1 MSSIE
6 EPNFL
11 DTLRTEAKT
20 AQPGI
25 LPKNTKFESYIGH
38 TVINISNVNLDQ
50 DQISALEKGLTF
62 CPTPGLPD
70 KSQIWL
76 DFKEFHRRLEL
87 MEFFSR
93 DQTDSIQPQVSQS
106 IIDFMNQNAREDQSD
121 SDNESTLNKELQQKF
136 KPKSTWRPKPPNR
149 TLDLFQRSVKQE
161 ILKSKFKPIRH
172 KNITKGENIGMNKL
186 TSNPHIIIKKAD
198 KGSAVVVMNTI
209 DYLREGYRQL
219 QDEKFY
225 QKIPEDITPQISEKI
240 VEELTQMRSLNL
252 ITEKNFDYLNVPNPK
267 EARFYMLPKI
277 HKKGVPGR
285 PICSSINH
293 PTANISKFV
302 DEHIKKYVP
311 QTKSYVRDTQHFISR
326 IKQLGKIPE
335 GALLVTLDVSSLYT
349 NIPNQEGLIAVAD
362 HLRKDPDKRK
372 MGPHI
377 LNLLKLVLHSMS
389 FSFNGDHYL
398 QIGGTA
404 MGTATA
410 PNYANLFMDRF
421 ETKALANWPLKPL
434 LWLRFIDDIWM
445 VWTHGED
452 QLNEFITYLN
462 SIHPTIKFTH
472 ESSLTHINFLDTTV
486 KINQDR
492 ELYTTL
498 YEKPTDTHLYL
509 HYTSAHHAPSKA
521 KGPYGQFL
529 RLRRICTYDNDFNMN
544 ADKLIGYYLKRGYPE
559 KALRKHYN
567 RASKFTQ
574 DELLAV
580 TRKDP
585 VKTPVM
591 VTNYNPGNPNIKEL
605 IHKNWNIITNSQ
617 DCGSIFKDKPLV
629 GFRRLPNL
637 RDKLTNATLIYPP
650 TTDTETK
657 PYLPVCTR
665 LGKCTYCPLI
675 KKKGSVKCN
684 FTHKL
689 FNTQNLP
696 KNFSCEI
703 NNVIYLITCS
713 KCNKHYVGETSRA
726 FRQRMYEHR
735 HSVQKAD
742 TIDTPVSRHFTSDGH
757 NHKNMQFSVLEW
769 CTPKFEASNT
779 SKRRRIELSWM
790 FKLHSLAP
798 IGINQFV

>member
-11 DTLRTEAKT
+11 ETLRNEAKT
-20 AQPGI
+20 SQPGI

-38 TVINISNVNLDQ
+38 TVINISDVVLDQ

-87 MEFFSR
+87 VEFFNR
-93 DQTDSIQPQVSQS
+93 DQTDPTNQQINQS
-106 IIDFMNQNAREDQSD
+106 IIDFMNQNATDNLSD
-121 SDNESTLNKELQQKF
+121 SDTETSANKELHQKF
-136 KPKSTWRPKPPNR
+136 KPKSSWRPYPPNR
-149 TLDLFQRSVKQE
+149 TLDLFQRAVKQE
-161 ILKSKFKPIRH
+161 ILKSKCKPKRY
-172 KNITKGENIGMNKL
+172 NNVTKKENIGLNKL

-198 KGSAVVVMNTI
+198 KGSAVVVMNTT

-225 QKIPEDITPQISEKI
+225 QKIPHDITNKISDKI
-240 VEELTQMRSLNL
+240 TEQLTTMRSLNL
-252 ITEKNFDYLNVPNPK
+252 ITEKNFDYLNIPNPK

-277 HKKGVPGR
+277 HKKGIPGR

-326 IKQLGKIPE
+326 VKQLGKIPE

-349 NIPNQEGLIAVAD
+349 NIPNQEGLLAVAD
-362 HLRKDPDKRK
+362 HLRRDPDKQK
-372 MGPHI
+372 IGPHV
-377 LNLLKLVLHSMS
+377 LHLLKLVLHSMS

-398 QIGGTA
+398 QTGGTA
-404 MGTATA
+404 MGTAAA

-452 QLNEFITYLN
+452 NLNEFITYLN

-472 ESSLTHINFLDTTV
+472 ESSLTEINFLDTTV
-486 KINQDR
+486 KVNHHR

-509 HYTSAHHAPSKA
+509 HYQSAHHSPCKT

-529 RLRRICTYDNDFNMN
+529 RLRRICTYDEDFNHN
-544 ADKLIGYYLKRGYPE
+544 AEKLMGYYLKRGYPE
-559 KALRKHYN
+559 KALRKHYK
-567 RASKFTQ
+567 RAAKFSQ
-574 DELLAV
+574 DELLEVAV
-580 TRKDP
+580 KTP
-585 VKTPVM
+585 ITTPVM
-591 VTNYNPGNPNIKEL
+591 VTDYNPGNPSIKEL

-617 DCGSIFKDKPLV
+617 DCGPIFKDKPIV

-637 RDKLTNATLIYPP
+637 RDKLTNACLIYPP
-650 TTDTETK
+650 ATTTDIK

-675 KKKGSVKCN
+675 KRRPTVTCN
-684 FTHKL
+684 FTHKS
-689 FNTQNLP
+689 FNTLNLP
-696 KNFSCEI
+696 KNFTCEI

-726 FRQRMYEHR
+726 LRQRMYEHR
-735 HSVQKAD
+735 HSVQKEHGK
-742 TIDTPVSRHFTSDGH
+742 DTPVSRHFKSDGH

-779 SKRRRIELSWM
+779 SKRRRIELSWI
-790 FKLHSLAP
+790 FRLHSLAP